1 MILHLV
7 IAASG
12 QIGPKAL
19 YALFAWLLSAIVG
32 QYLSE
37 RKGYGEKWG
46 LASGLI
52 LPVIGPLFWLFFP
65 PRPNSKWRAEGPL
78 PRRRPRGGGA
88 S

>member
-1 MILHLV
+1 MSVHLV
-7 IAASG
+7 IAAGST
-12 QIGPKAL
+12 IGAKAL

-52 LPVIGPLFWLFFP
+52 LPVVGPLFWLFFP
-65 PRPNSKWRAEGPL
+65 ARQNSKWRNEGPL
-78 PRRRPRGGGA
+78 RKRRRA

>member
-12 QIGPKAL
+12 TIGPRAL

-32 QYLSE
+32 QYLSA

-52 LPVIGPLFWLFFP
+52 VPVIGPLFWLVYP
-65 PRPNSKWRAEGPL
+65 ARPNSRWRDEGPL
-78 PRRRPRGGGA
+78 PRRRRPGA